1 MNMLRHSNGIN
12 RLKYKKS
19 TNIPRVI
26 KITVYVIILILLSL
40 AVFQFVLG
48 KVYNEKFKS
57 RFKYTR
63 IDEKKVFYN
72 DLGSGELTIVFD
84 SDLGLDLNEWNS
96 IEKSFKEKYNIKTFQ
111 YNRLGYG
118 YNDGGNRVDLKK
130 QADDLRLTLKK
141 ANITGPYIL
150 VGSGYG
156 SLVMTNFAN
165 TYPDIVKGV
174 VLINPINE
182 KYIKDKEYIKNFA
195 GSKFKYKA
203 EYISAYFGVSYFREK
218 LGLLKE
224 PEDVFS
230 ADDEE
235 LASEYMSNRI
245 RSKYS
250 QAIYNEIINLENGES
265 SSQIEGMLGENPLA
279 IVSREENMDK
289 DKNLLTLS
297 KSRYITQISTNSKG
311 QYIPISDKEKTLE
324 AINYVLEKAKVNAKK

>member
-1 MNMLRHSNGIN
+1 MNMLHHSNGIN
-12 RLKYKKS
+12 RLKYKKNK
-19 TNIPRVI
+19 NIPKVI
-26 KITVYVIILILLSL
+26 KTTVYVIIFILLSL
-40 AVFQFVLG
+40 AVFQLVLG
-48 KVYNEKFKS
+48 KVYNEKYKS

-72 DLGSGELTIVFD
+72 DSGSGELTIVFD

-118 YNDGGNRVDLKK
+118 NNDGGSRVDLKK

-165 TYPDIVKGV
+165 TYPEIVKGV

-182 KYIKDKEYIKNFA
+182 EYIKDKEYIKNFSD
-195 GSKFKYKA
+195 SKFKYKV
-203 EYISAYFGVSYFREK
+203 EYISAYFGISYFREK
-218 LGLLKE
+218 LGLLKV
-224 PEDVFS
+224 PEGVVTS
-230 ADDEE
+230 GDEE

-250 QAIYNEIINLENGES
+250 QAIYNEIINLENGDS
-265 SSQIEGMLGENPLA
+265 SSQIEGMLGDNPLA

-289 DKNLLTLS
+289 DKKLLALS

-311 QYIPISDKEKTLE
+311 QYIPVSDKEKTLE